1 MNDYGIIISKYF
13 LTGVTPAFRA
23 GISPLTAT
31 AIVSNNRSLHGI
43 CGFSGSEVKAIVK
56 HYLHMNDQEAEPLL
70 HSIRRLYNGY
80 CFAMSGYAESSSP
93 LPLVYNP
100 HLVLHYLS
108 NFQSEG
114 FVAKPEESTAVHST
128 SILKSIADVGEFSV
142 NDLVKL
148 IVSKSIQSKIKT
160 EFGYSE
166 LLSVG
171 KDREITWSLL
181 LYLGILTLG
190 PDGSLRVPNDIIKSE
205 VSNVLLLT

>member
-1 MNDYGIIISKYF
+1 
-13 LTGVTPAFRA
+13 
-23 GISPLTAT
+23 
-31 AIVSNNRSLHGI
+31 
-43 CGFSGSEVKAIVK
+43 
-56 HYLHMNDQEAEPLL
+56 
-70 HSIRRLYNGY
+70 
-80 CFAMSGYAESSSP
+80 MSVYDESSSP
-93 LPLVYNP
+93 LSLVYNP

-128 SILKSIADVGEFSV
+128 TILKSIADVGEFSV
-142 NDLVKL
+142 NDLVEL
-148 IVSKSIQSKIKT
+148 IVSKSVQSKIKT

-181 LYLGILTLG
+181 FYLGILTLG

-205 VSNVLLLT
+205 